1 MFKFLHKIIKEF
13 EPYLSSAT
21 SLKQAGVGMS
31 ALGAYL
37 AWTNP
42 IVELLGLPLSLM
54 LGAVIG
60 MLVFFSIS
68 VLWEKKFGQ
77 KTKVSSSLNDKYAL
91 NNQETSL
98 AFKLITRSST
108 NEVDFA
114 LIDDG
119 RTKNVFKHQSF
130 PFLTISNLGKCFDV
144 ILELNSPFLPNAL
157 VNVMPSNNKLHPKFN
172 TIYAGKYAIMVRIWV
187 DTDLDINGGE
197 YKISIKSYES

>member
-1 MFKFLHKIIKEF
+1 MFKSISKSDAIASWAQRLFGDKIF
-13 EPYLSSAT
+13 AGGTLLSFAS
-21 SLKQAGVGMS
+21 SF
-31 ALGAYL
+31 
-37 AWTNP
+37 WNP
-42 IVELLGLPLSLM
+42 IVATIGLLPAIVFSSG
-54 LGAVIG
+54 IG
-60 MLVFFSIS
+60 MVVFLSIS

-91 NNQETSL
+91 NNQETSF

-119 RTKNVFKHQSF
+119 RTKNVFKHKSF
-130 PFLTISNLGKCFDV
+130 PFLTIPNLGECFDV

-157 VNVMPSNNKLHPKFN
+157 VNVVPSNNKLHPKFN

-197 YKISIKSYES
+197 YKISIKNYES